1 MHDVHVASLKRALKG
16 VPSKNPRDAH
26 DAKDTLPLG
35 SLHVHLP
42 ISASSCQYLSDK
54 LLVAFHSSFQE
65 KNNTFTHTHTQRA
78 TKHLCGPIAKTHNLS
93 FQCRLWIFDFQ
104 LELAS

>member
-65 KNNTFTHTHTQRA
+65 KNNTFTHTHTTGNQAFMRSHSQN
-78 TKHLCGPIAKTHNLS
+78 TQSQLS
-93 FQCRLWIFDFQ
+93 VSTMDL
-104 LELAS
+104 